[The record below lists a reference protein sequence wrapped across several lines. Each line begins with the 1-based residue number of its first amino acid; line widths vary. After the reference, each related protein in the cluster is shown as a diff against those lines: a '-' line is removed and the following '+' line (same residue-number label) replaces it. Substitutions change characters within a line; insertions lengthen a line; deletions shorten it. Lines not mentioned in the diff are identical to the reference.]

1 MMNRIAAH
9 HRFLCFYKVLAYKAA
24 KLKIFAEPLI
34 QFCAFGKAAVDE
46 ADRLDGGA
54 DNGLV
59 VGQAEDVLNEDV
71 FDALLAQGKARH
83 ETVAAAQ
90 RRFERHLQTRH
101 DGIRA
106 LLVQGGEVDALGT
119 QKLVACMLDVVLVVG
134 IVHDALKVAFII
146 AHLHFQR
153 KDIFFHK

>member
-1 MMNRIAAH
+1 MNRITAH
-9 HRFLCFYKVLAYKAA
+9 HRFLYFNKMLACKGTI
-24 KLKIFAEPLI
+24 LKEFAEPVV

-46 ADRLDGGA
+46 ADRFDGGA

-71 FDALLAQGKARH
+71 FDALLAHGKARH

-106 LLVQGGEVDALGT
+106 LLVQGGEADALGT
-119 QKLVACMLDVVLVVG
+119 QKLVACVFDVMLVVG
-134 IVHDALKVAFII
+134 IVHDALKVAFVI